1 MSYFPF
7 MIELNN
13 ERCLIAG
20 GGTVAYRKACS
31 MLEFGAVVMVVS
43 PEFCPELLELAE
55 QMNTPDKYCAATGD
69 DRKDVTTGDCKTDVV
84 ASVCKTD
91 VTTGVCKTDAVT
103 GDCKKCV
110 EIQRMEQDNCGAGE
124 NFADYPGHLTLIKR
138 CVQPQDIDDA
148 FVVIMATDDEKVN
161 HDMAELCRQQ
171 RILVNVVD
179 VKSDCGFYFPA
190 IIKDKEVVISV
201 STGGQSP
208 VLAGTIKRNIES
220 HLGRSYGD
228 IAERMGELREQIKA
242 QIDGEEERKKAFQQ
256 MVRSLLDES

>member
-20 GGTVAYRKACS
+20 GGTVAYRKVCS
-31 MLEFGAVVMVVS
+31 MLEFGAVITVVS
-43 PEFCPELLELAE
+43 PEFCPELLEMANRI
-55 QMNTPDKYCAATGD
+55 NTSDKYCATTSD
-69 DRKDVTTGDCKTDVV
+69 DRTDAATGDCKTDAVV
-84 ASVCKTD
+84 RDDKMDVAASNCKN
-91 VTTGVCKTDAVT
+91 
-103 GDCKKCV
+103 CV
-110 EIQRMEQDNCGAGE
+110 EIQGREQDDRRAGE
-124 NFADYPGHLTLIKR
+124 NFADYSGRLTLIKR
-138 CVQPQDIDDA
+138 RVQPQDIDDA

-161 HDMAELCRQQ
+161 HDMAELCRQK

-179 VKSDCGFYFPA
+179 VKADCGFYFPA

-220 HLGRSYGD
+220 HLDRSYGD

-256 MVRSLLDES
+256 MVRSLLDEC

>member
-20 GGTVAYRKACS
+20 GGTVAYRKVCS
-31 MLEFGAVVMVVS
+31 MLEFGAVVTVVS
-43 PEFCPELLELAE
+43 PEFCPELLELAWRLCVS
-55 QMNTPDKYCAATGD
+55 DKY
-69 DRKDVTTGDCKTDVV
+69 
-84 ASVCKTD
+84 SS
-91 VTTGVCKTDAVT
+91 
-103 GDCKKCV
+103 
-110 EIQRMEQDNCGAGE
+110 
-124 NFADYPGHLTLIKR
+124 GHLTLVKR
-138 CVQPQDIDDA
+138 CVQPQDIDGA

-179 VKSDCGFYFPA
+179 VKADCGFYFPA
-190 IIKDKEVVISV
+190 IIKDKEAVISV

>member
-20 GGTVAYRKACS
+20 GGTVAYRKVCS
-31 MLEFGAVVMVVS
+31 MLEFGAVVTVVS

-55 QMNTPDKYCAATGD
+55 QVNTSDKCCAATSD
-69 DRKDVTTGDCKTDVV
+69 DTIHETVQSR
-84 ASVCKTD
+84 S
-91 VTTGVCKTDAVT
+91 
-103 GDCKKCV
+103 
-110 EIQRMEQDNCGAGE
+110 QDEHGFQE
-124 NFADYPGHLTLIKR
+124 NQADRLTLIKR
-138 CVQPQDIDDA
+138 CVQPQDIDGA

-179 VKSDCGFYFPA
+179 VKADCGFYFPA

-220 HLGRSYGD
+220 HLDRSYGD
-228 IAERMGELREQIKA
+228 IAERMGELREQVKA

-256 MVRSLLDES
+256 MVRSLLDEC

>member
-20 GGTVAYRKACS
+20 GGTVAYRKVCS
-31 MLEFGAVVMVVS
+31 MLEFGAVVTVVS
-43 PEFCPELLELAE
+43 PEFCPELLKLAE
-55 QMNTPDKYCAATGD
+55 QVNTPDKYCAATSD
-69 DRKDVTTGDCKTDVV
+69 DRG
-84 ASVCKTD
+84 SV
-91 VTTGVCKTDAVT
+91 
-103 GDCKKCV
+103 
-110 EIQRMEQDNCGAGE
+110 E
-124 NFADYPGHLTLIKR
+124 NFADYSGCLTLVKR
-138 CVQPQDIDDA
+138 RVQPQDIVGA

-161 HDMAELCRQQ
+161 HEMAELCRQQ
-171 RILVNVVD
+171 RILVNV
-179 VKSDCGFYFPA
+179 KADCGFYFPA

>member
-20 GGTVAYRKACS
+20 GGTVAYRKVCS
-31 MLEFGAVVMVVS
+31 MLEFGAVVTVVS

-55 QMNTPDKYCAATGD
+55 RMCVSDKY
-69 DRKDVTTGDCKTDVV
+69 
-84 ASVCKTD
+84 SS
-91 VTTGVCKTDAVT
+91 
-103 GDCKKCV
+103 
-110 EIQRMEQDNCGAGE
+110 
-124 NFADYPGHLTLIKR
+124 GHLTLVKR
-138 CVQPQDIDDA
+138 CVKPQDIDGS

-220 HLGRSYGD
+220 DLGRS
-228 IAERMGELREQIKA
+228 
-242 QIDGEEERKKAFQQ
+242 
-256 MVRSLLDES
+256 

>member
-20 GGTVAYRKACS
+20 GGTVAYRKVCS

-43 PEFCPELLELAE
+43 PEFCPELLELADRI
-55 QMNTPDKYCAATGD
+55 NSSDKYCAAA
-69 DRKDVTTGDCKTDVV
+69 KDCKTY
-84 ASVCKTD
+84 
-91 VTTGVCKTDAVT
+91 
-103 GDCKKCV
+103 V
-110 EIQRMEQDNCGAGE
+110 EIQSREQDDCGSVE
-124 NFADYPGHLTLIKR
+124 NFTDYPGRLTLIKR
-138 CVQPQDIDDA
+138 CVQPKDIDDA
-148 FVVIMATDDEKVN
+148 SVVIMATDDEKVN
-161 HDMAELCRQQ
+161 HDMAELCRQK

-179 VKSDCGFYFPA
+179 VKADCGFYFPA

-220 HLGRSYGD
+220 HLDRSYGD

-256 MVRSLLDES
+256 MVRSLLDEC

>member
-20 GGTVAYRKACS
+20 GGTVAYRKVCS
-31 MLEFGAVVMVVS
+31 MLEFGAVVTVVS
-43 PEFCPELLELAE
+43 PEFCLELLELAE
-55 QMNTPDKYCAATGD
+55 HPA
-69 DRKDVTTGDCKTDVV
+69 R
-84 ASVCKTD
+84 
-91 VTTGVCKTDAVT
+91 
-103 GDCKKCV
+103 
-110 EIQRMEQDNCGAGE
+110 
-124 NFADYPGHLTLIKR
+124 LTLIKR
-138 CVQPQDIDDA
+138 CVQPQDIDGA

-179 VKSDCGFYFPA
+179 VKADCGFYFPA

-220 HLGRSYGD
+220 HLDRSYGD
-228 IAERMGELREQIKA
+228 IAERMGEIREQIKA
-242 QIDGEEERKKAFQQ
+242 QIDGEEDRKKAFQQ
-256 MVRSLLDES
+256 MVRSLLDEC

>member
-31 MLEFGAVVMVVS
+31 MLEFGAVVTVVS

-69 DRKDVTTGDCKTDVV
+69 DRKDVTTGVCKTDVV
-84 ASVCKTD
+84 TSV
-91 VTTGVCKTDAVT
+91 
-103 GDCKKCV
+103 CKKCV
-110 EIQRMEQDNCGAGE
+110 EIQRMGQDNCGAGE

>member
-20 GGTVAYRKACS
+20 GGTVAYRKVCS
-31 MLEFGAVVMVVS
+31 MLEFGAVVTVVS

-55 QMNTPDKYCAATGD
+55 QANTPDKYCAATSD
-69 DRKDVTTGDCKTDVV
+69 DRG
-84 ASVCKTD
+84 SV
-91 VTTGVCKTDAVT
+91 
-103 GDCKKCV
+103 
-110 EIQRMEQDNCGAGE
+110 E
-124 NFADYPGHLTLIKR
+124 NFADYSGCLTLVKR
-138 CVQPQDIDDA
+138 RVQPQDIDDA

-161 HDMAELCRQQ
+161 HEMAELCRQK

>member
-20 GGTVAYRKACS
+20 GGTVAYRKVCS
-31 MLEFGAVVMVVS
+31 MLEFGAVVTVVS
-43 PEFCPELLELAE
+43 PEFCPELLELAWRLCVS
-55 QMNTPDKYCAATGD
+55 DKY
-69 DRKDVTTGDCKTDVV
+69 
-84 ASVCKTD
+84 SS
-91 VTTGVCKTDAVT
+91 
-103 GDCKKCV
+103 
-110 EIQRMEQDNCGAGE
+110 
-124 NFADYPGHLTLIKR
+124 GHLTLVKR
-138 CVQPQDIDDA
+138 CVQPQDIDGA

-179 VKSDCGFYFPA
+179 VKADCGFYFPA

-228 IAERMGELREQIKA
+228 IAERMGELRVQIKA

>member
-20 GGTVAYRKACS
+20 GGTVAYRKVCS
-31 MLEFGAVVMVVS
+31 MLEFGAVVTVVS
-43 PEFCPELLELAE
+43 PEFCPELLELAWRLCVS
-55 QMNTPDKYCAATGD
+55 DKY
-69 DRKDVTTGDCKTDVV
+69 
-84 ASVCKTD
+84 SS
-91 VTTGVCKTDAVT
+91 
-103 GDCKKCV
+103 
-110 EIQRMEQDNCGAGE
+110 
-124 NFADYPGHLTLIKR
+124 GHLTLVKR
-138 CVQPQDIDDA
+138 CVQPQDIDGA

-179 VKSDCGFYFPA
+179 VKADCGFYFPA

>member
-31 MLEFGAVVMVVS
+31 MLEFGAVVTVVS
-43 PEFCPELLELAE
+43 PEFCPELLKLAE

-69 DRKDVTTGDCKTDVV
+69 DRTDETTGVCKTDVV
-84 ASVCKTD
+84 ASDDKND
-91 VTTGVCKTDAVT
+91 VVAS
-103 GDCKKCV
+103 DCKKCV
-110 EIQRMEQDNCGAGE
+110 EIQRMGQDNCGAGE

-179 VKSDCGFYFPA
+179 VKADCGFYFPA

-220 HLGRSYGD
+220 HLDRSYGD
-228 IAERMGELREQIKA
+228 IAERMGEIREQIKA

-256 MVRSLLDES
+256 MVRSLLDEC

>member
-20 GGTVAYRKACS
+20 GGTVAYRKVCS
-31 MLEFGAVVMVVS
+31 MLEFGAVVTVVS
-43 PEFCPELLELAE
+43 PEFCPELLKLAE
-55 QMNTPDKYCAATGD
+55 QVNTPDKYCAATSD
-69 DRKDVTTGDCKTDVV
+69 DRG
-84 ASVCKTD
+84 SV
-91 VTTGVCKTDAVT
+91 
-103 GDCKKCV
+103 
-110 EIQRMEQDNCGAGE
+110 E
-124 NFADYPGHLTLIKR
+124 NFADYYSADYSGCLTLVKR
-138 CVQPQDIDDA
+138 RVQPQDIVGA

-161 HDMAELCRQQ
+161 HDMAELCRKQ

>member
-20 GGTVAYRKACS
+20 GGTVAYRKVCS
-31 MLEFGAVVMVVS
+31 MLEFGAVVTVVS

-55 QMNTPDKYCAATGD
+55 HPA
-69 DRKDVTTGDCKTDVV
+69 R
-84 ASVCKTD
+84 
-91 VTTGVCKTDAVT
+91 
-103 GDCKKCV
+103 
-110 EIQRMEQDNCGAGE
+110 
-124 NFADYPGHLTLIKR
+124 LTLIKR
-138 CVQPQDIDDA
+138 CVQPQDIDGA
-148 FVVIMATDDEKVN
+148 FVVIMATDDGKVN
-161 HDMAELCRQQ
+161 HEMAELCRQQ

-179 VKSDCGFYFPA
+179 VKADCGFYFPA

>member
-1 MSYFPF
+1 MSYSPF

-20 GGTVAYRKACS
+20 GGTVAYRKVCS
-31 MLEFGAVVMVVS
+31 MLEFGAVVTVVS
-43 PEFCPELLELAE
+43 PEFCPELLKLAE
-55 QMNTPDKYCAATGD
+55 RLCVSDKY
-69 DRKDVTTGDCKTDVV
+69 
-84 ASVCKTD
+84 SS
-91 VTTGVCKTDAVT
+91 
-103 GDCKKCV
+103 
-110 EIQRMEQDNCGAGE
+110 
-124 NFADYPGHLTLIKR
+124 GHLTLVKR
-138 CVQPQDIDDA
+138 CVQPQDIDGA

-161 HDMAELCRQQ
+161 HDMAELCRKQ

-228 IAERMGELREQIKA
+228 IAERMGELREQVKA
-242 QIDGEEERKKAFQQ
+242 QVDDEEERKKVFQQ
-256 MVRSLLDES
+256 MVRSLLDEC

>member
-31 MLEFGAVVMVVS
+31 MLEFGAVVTVVS

-55 QMNTPDKYCAATGD
+55 QMNTSDKYCAA
-69 DRKDVTTGDCKTDVV
+69 
-84 ASVCKTD
+84 
-91 VTTGVCKTDAVT
+91 TGVCKTDAVT
-103 GDCKKCV
+103 SDCKKCV
-110 EIQRMEQDNCGAGE
+110 EIQRMGQDNCGAGE

>member
-31 MLEFGAVVMVVS
+31 MLEFGAVVTVVS

-55 QMNTPDKYCAATGD
+55 QMNTSDKCCAATSD
-69 DRKDVTTGDCKTDVV
+69 DTIYETVQSR
-84 ASVCKTD
+84 S
-91 VTTGVCKTDAVT
+91 
-103 GDCKKCV
+103 
-110 EIQRMEQDNCGAGE
+110 QDEHGFQE
-124 NFADYPGHLTLIKR
+124 NQADRLTLIKR
-138 CVQPQDIDDA
+138 CVQPQDIDGA

-179 VKSDCGFYFPA
+179 VKADCGFYFPA

-228 IAERMGELREQIKA
+228 IAERMGELREQVKA

>member
-31 MLEFGAVVMVVS
+31 MLEFGAVVTVVS

-69 DRKDVTTGDCKTDVV
+69 DRKDVTKGVCKTDVV
-84 ASVCKTD
+84 TS
-91 VTTGVCKTDAVT
+91 
-103 GDCKKCV
+103 DCKKCV
-110 EIQRMEQDNCGAGE
+110 EIQRMGQDNCGAGE

-138 CVQPQDIDDA
+138 CVQPQDIDDE

-161 HDMAELCRQQ
+161 HEMAELCRQQ

-179 VKSDCGFYFPA
+179 VKADCGFYFPA

>member
-20 GGTVAYRKACS
+20 GGTVAYRKRLC
-31 MLEFGAVVMVVS
+31 VS
-43 PEFCPELLELAE
+43 
-55 QMNTPDKYCAATGD
+55 DKY
-69 DRKDVTTGDCKTDVV
+69 
-84 ASVCKTD
+84 SS
-91 VTTGVCKTDAVT
+91 
-103 GDCKKCV
+103 
-110 EIQRMEQDNCGAGE
+110 
-124 NFADYPGHLTLIKR
+124 GHLTLVKR
-138 CVQPQDIDDA
+138 CVQPQDIDGA

>member
-20 GGTVAYRKACS
+20 GGTVAYRKVCS
-31 MLEFGAVVMVVS
+31 MLEFGAVVTVVS
-43 PEFCPELLELAE
+43 PEFCPELLELAWRLCVS
-55 QMNTPDKYCAATGD
+55 DKY
-69 DRKDVTTGDCKTDVV
+69 
-84 ASVCKTD
+84 SS
-91 VTTGVCKTDAVT
+91 
-103 GDCKKCV
+103 
-110 EIQRMEQDNCGAGE
+110 
-124 NFADYPGHLTLIKR
+124 GHLTLVKR
-138 CVQPQDIDDA
+138 CVQPQDIDGA

-179 VKSDCGFYFPA
+179 VKADCGFYFPA

-256 MVRSLLDES
+256 MVRSLSDES

>member
-20 GGTVAYRKACS
+20 GGTVAYRKVCS
-31 MLEFGAVVMVVS
+31 MLEFGAVVTVVS

-55 QMNTPDKYCAATGD
+55 HPA
-69 DRKDVTTGDCKTDVV
+69 R
-84 ASVCKTD
+84 
-91 VTTGVCKTDAVT
+91 
-103 GDCKKCV
+103 
-110 EIQRMEQDNCGAGE
+110 
-124 NFADYPGHLTLIKR
+124 LTLIKR
-138 CVQPQDIDDA
+138 CVQPQDIVSA

-161 HDMAELCRQQ
+161 HEMAELCRQQ

-179 VKSDCGFYFPA
+179 VKADCGFYFPA

-220 HLGRSYGD
+220 HLGRNYGD
-228 IAERMGELREQIKA
+228 IAERMGEIREQIKA

-256 MVRSLLDES
+256 MVRSLLDEC

>member
-20 GGTVAYRKACS
+20 GGTVAYRKVCS
-31 MLEFGAVVMVVS
+31 MLEFGAVVTVVS

-55 QMNTPDKYCAATGD
+55 HPA
-69 DRKDVTTGDCKTDVV
+69 R
-84 ASVCKTD
+84 
-91 VTTGVCKTDAVT
+91 
-103 GDCKKCV
+103 
-110 EIQRMEQDNCGAGE
+110 
-124 NFADYPGHLTLIKR
+124 LTLIKR
-138 CVQPQDIDDA
+138 CVQPQDIVGA

-161 HDMAELCRQQ
+161 HEMAELCRQQ

-190 IIKDKEVVISV
+190 IIKDKEDVISV

>member
-20 GGTVAYRKACS
+20 GGIVAYRKTCS
-31 MLEFGAVVMVVS
+31 MLEFGAVVTVVS
-43 PEFCPELLELAE
+43 PEFCPELLALS
-55 QMNTPDKYCAATGD
+55 DHSG
-69 DRKDVTTGDCKTDVV
+69 R
-84 ASVCKTD
+84 
-91 VTTGVCKTDAVT
+91 
-103 GDCKKCV
+103 
-110 EIQRMEQDNCGAGE
+110 
-124 NFADYPGHLTLIKR
+124 LTLIKR
-138 CVQPQDIDDA
+138 CVQPKDIDDA

-228 IAERMGELREQIKA
+228 IAERMGEIREQIKA

>member
-20 GGTVAYRKACS
+20 GGTVAYRKVCS
-31 MLEFGAVVMVVS
+31 MLEFGAVVTVVS
-43 PEFCPELLELAE
+43 PEFCPELLELVE
-55 QMNTPDKYCAATGD
+55 QVNTPDKYCAATSD
-69 DRKDVTTGDCKTDVV
+69 DRG
-84 ASVCKTD
+84 SV
-91 VTTGVCKTDAVT
+91 
-103 GDCKKCV
+103 
-110 EIQRMEQDNCGAGE
+110 E
-124 NFADYPGHLTLIKR
+124 NFADYSADYSGCLTLVKR
-138 CVQPQDIDDA
+138 RVQPQDIDGA

>member
-20 GGTVAYRKACS
+20 GGTVAYRKVCS
-31 MLEFGAVVMVVS
+31 MLEFGAVVTVVS
-43 PEFCPELLELAE
+43 PEFCLELLELAE
-55 QMNTPDKYCAATGD
+55 QVNTPDKYCAATSD
-69 DRKDVTTGDCKTDVV
+69 DRG
-84 ASVCKTD
+84 SV
-91 VTTGVCKTDAVT
+91 
-103 GDCKKCV
+103 
-110 EIQRMEQDNCGAGE
+110 E
-124 NFADYPGHLTLIKR
+124 NFADYSGCLTLVKR
-138 CVQPQDIDDA
+138 RVQPQDIDGS

>member
-20 GGTVAYRKACS
+20 GGTVAYRKVCS
-31 MLEFGAVVMVVS
+31 MLEFGAVVTVVS
-43 PEFCPELLELAE
+43 PEFCPELLELVE
-55 QMNTPDKYCAATGD
+55 QVTTPDKYCAATSD
-69 DRKDVTTGDCKTDVV
+69 DRG
-84 ASVCKTD
+84 SV
-91 VTTGVCKTDAVT
+91 
-103 GDCKKCV
+103 
-110 EIQRMEQDNCGAGE
+110 E
-124 NFADYPGHLTLIKR
+124 NFADYSGCLTLVKR
-138 CVQPQDIDDA
+138 RVQPQDIDGA

>member
-20 GGTVAYRKACS
+20 GGTVAYRKVCS
-31 MLEFGAVVMVVS
+31 MLEFGAVVTVVS

-55 QMNTPDKYCAATGD
+55 QVNTPDQYCAATSD
-69 DRKDVTTGDCKTDVV
+69 DRG
-84 ASVCKTD
+84 SV
-91 VTTGVCKTDAVT
+91 
-103 GDCKKCV
+103 
-110 EIQRMEQDNCGAGE
+110 E
-124 NFADYPGHLTLIKR
+124 NFADYSGCLTLVKR
-138 CVQPQDIDDA
+138 RVQPQDIDGA

>member
-20 GGTVAYRKACS
+20 GGTVAYRKVCS
-31 MLEFGAVVMVVS
+31 MLEFGAVVTVVS
-43 PEFCPELLELAE
+43 PEFCPEILELAE
-55 QMNTPDKYCAATGD
+55 HPA
-69 DRKDVTTGDCKTDVV
+69 R
-84 ASVCKTD
+84 
-91 VTTGVCKTDAVT
+91 
-103 GDCKKCV
+103 
-110 EIQRMEQDNCGAGE
+110 
-124 NFADYPGHLTLIKR
+124 LTLIKR
-138 CVQPQDIDDA
+138 CVQPQDIDGA

-161 HDMAELCRQQ
+161 HEMAELCRQQ

-179 VKSDCGFYFPA
+179 VKADCGFYFPA

>member
-20 GGTVAYRKACS
+20 GGTVAYRKVCS
-31 MLEFGAVVMVVS
+31 MLEFGAVVTVVS
-43 PEFCPELLELAE
+43 PEFCPELLELVE
-55 QMNTPDKYCAATGD
+55 QVNTPDKYRAATSD
-69 DRKDVTTGDCKTDVV
+69 DRG
-84 ASVCKTD
+84 SV
-91 VTTGVCKTDAVT
+91 
-103 GDCKKCV
+103 
-110 EIQRMEQDNCGAGE
+110 E
-124 NFADYPGHLTLIKR
+124 NFADYSGCLTLVKR
-138 CVQPQDIDDA
+138 RVQPQDIDGA

>member
-20 GGTVAYRKACS
+20 GGTVAYRKVCS
-31 MLEFGAVVMVVS
+31 MLEFGAVVTVVS
-43 PEFCPELLELAE
+43 PEFCPDLLELA
-55 QMNTPDKYCAATGD
+55 
-69 DRKDVTTGDCKTDVV
+69 
-84 ASVCKTD
+84 
-91 VTTGVCKTDAVT
+91 
-103 GDCKKCV
+103 
-110 EIQRMEQDNCGAGE
+110 
-124 NFADYPGHLTLIKR
+124 DYSGSLTLVKR
-138 CVQPQDIDDA
+138 CVQPQDIDGA

-161 HDMAELCRQQ
+161 HDMAELCRQK

-179 VKSDCGFYFPA
+179 VKADCGFYFPA

-220 HLGRSYGD
+220 HLDRSYGD

-256 MVRSLLDES
+256 MVRSLLDEC

>member
-31 MLEFGAVVMVVS
+31 ILEFGAVVTVVS

-55 QMNTPDKYCAATGD
+55 QMNTPDKYCAATDD
-69 DRKDVTTGDCKTDVV
+69 DRKDVTKGVCKTDVV
-84 ASVCKTD
+84 TS
-91 VTTGVCKTDAVT
+91 
-103 GDCKKCV
+103 DCKKCV
-110 EIQRMEQDNCGAGE
+110 EIQRMGQDNCGAGE

-161 HDMAELCRQQ
+161 QEMAELCRQQ

-179 VKSDCGFYFPA
+179 VKADCGFYFPA